1 MQRIRAGIE
10 YAANFRSDD
19 RIPRAAAVK
28 LVAELLNLQ
37 DPDKPHTLLTRL
49 LISLIIL
56 FASLVY
62 TLFFGV
68 LAAVATYLVGV
79 ELMGLDLRWM
89 YAPIVIAILIG
100 LKDAASLLTD
110 YWRNY
115 GHG

>member
-1 MQRIRAGIE
+1 MPSGAV
-10 YAANFRSDD
+10 
-19 RIPRAAAVK
+19 VK
-28 LVAELLNLQ
+28 LVAELLNRQ
-37 DPDKPHTLLTRL
+37 DSDKPHTLLTRL

-68 LAAVATYLVGV
+68 LSAVATYLIGV

-89 YAPIVIAILIG
+89 YAPIIVAVLIG
-100 LKDAASLLTD
+100 LKDTAALLTD
-110 YWRNY
+110 YWRNH